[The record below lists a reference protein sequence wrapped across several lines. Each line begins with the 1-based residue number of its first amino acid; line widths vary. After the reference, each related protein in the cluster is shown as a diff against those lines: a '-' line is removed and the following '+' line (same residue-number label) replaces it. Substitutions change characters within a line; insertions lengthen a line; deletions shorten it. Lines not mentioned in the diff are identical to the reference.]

1 MKTQIKKYLALLLAV
16 LLLGSSFAGCAFITE
31 EDAEQN
37 GLDGPTFLPGEDIED
52 NIPRDGRL
60 SISFVPEDAFNPYTS
75 TSRDNLA
82 VAGLIY
88 EGLFALDY
96 AFSAVPVLA
105 ENISTLDGSR
115 FTIEIQSGITFHNGA
130 SLTVADVIY
139 SLNRA
144 QRSPLYS
151 SRLSMITGYN
161 RIQNPE
167 GENSPYEFEITIDR
181 VHGNIGV
188 LLTFPIIQSGTGYTA
203 APPGTGPFFR
213 PDDEGVPRLEH
224 FATHRRSGDLPI
236 HTIYLTEIGTVE
248 QLTAH
253 FNSGLLDIVALDPTT
268 TGEPRLAGTR
278 EQRQV
283 EASMIDFIGFNVE
296 RPETA
301 RVEVRQ
307 AISRAI
313 DRVYITESIMH
324 GNAIASTL
332 PIHPILPF
340 YDELLALQHAFDL
353 EHAREILDGRPSEVP
368 EPEESDPE
376 DAEADAEAP
385 EETLRPRLTLL
396 VAAGSTLRLEIVTF
410 IANNISALG
419 YQVEILDLPYEQF
432 MYALRTGNFDLF
444 FGQVRLQPD
453 FDLTPI
459 LHGDLAFG
467 GIETLIDRRVVSD
480 FLASSPSNRGEM
492 ANAMGAAIFAEV
504 PITTIA
510 FRHLAVATQRG
521 VVAGLSPTQDN
532 IYHNVWDWLL
542 DL

>member
-1 MKTQIKKYLALLLAV
+1 MKTQIKRYLTLLLAV
-16 LLLGSSFAGCAFITE
+16 LFLGSSFSGCAFIAE
-31 EDAEQN
+31 EERGQN
-37 GLDGPTFLPGEDIED
+37 GLDSPTFLPGEEIED

-82 VAGLIY
+82 VSGLIY

-96 AFSAVPVLA
+96 AFSAVPILA

-115 FTIEIQSGITFHNGA
+115 FTIEIKSDITFHNGA
-130 SLTVADVIY
+130 PLTVADVIY

-151 SRLSMITGYN
+151 SRLAMITGYN
-161 RIQNPE
+161 RVQNIE

-181 VHGNIGV
+181 VHGNINV

-203 APPGTGPFFR
+203 VPPGTGPFFR
-213 PDDEGVPRLEH
+213 PEDEGTPRLEH
-224 FATHRRSGDLPI
+224 FAAHPRSAELPI

-301 RVEVRQ
+301 GREVRQ

-313 DRVYITESIMH
+313 DRVYIAENIMH
-324 GNAIASTL
+324 GNAVASTL
-332 PIHPILPF
+332 PFHPILPF

-353 EHAREILDGRPSEVP
+353 EHAREILGSRPEEIP
-368 EPEESDPE
+368 EPEESDAE
-376 DAEADAEAP
+376 DADP
-385 EETLRPRLTLL
+385 EETRETVRPRLTLL
-396 VAAGSTLRLEIVTF
+396 VAAGSTLRLEIVTA
-410 IANNISALG
+410 IANNVSALG

-432 MYALRTGNFDLF
+432 MYALNAGNFDLF
-444 FGQVRLQPD
+444 YGQVRLQPD

-492 ANAMGAAIFAEV
+492 ANTMGAAIFAEA